1 MDWRHISELLA
12 AGRRVYSELKNL
24 CVCVWVKSNG
34 GMRAFYRSQHQLIFV
49 FKHGL

>member
-1 MDWRHISELLA
+1 MDWWHISELLA
-12 AGRRVYSELKNL
+12 AGRQVYSELKNL
-24 CVCVWVKSNG
+24 CVWVKSNG